1 MADDEA
7 PHGGHYVYCT
17 ESGARDHN
25 GTPLFYNKGEAWPA
39 SDPFV
44 ARNPGL
50 FSPEPPVTRTSPGSK
65 ADKPERVER
74 ATRRPGERRG

>member
-1 MADDEA
+1 MAEETA

-25 GTPLFYNKGEAWPA
+25 GTPLFYNRGEAWPA

-44 ARNPGL
+44 ARNPDL
-50 FSPEPPVTRTSPGSK
+50 FSTDPPVKRSSPGGAK
-65 ADKPERVER
+65 TERVER
-74 ATRRPGERRG
+74 ATRRPGERRA